1 MKSGYRIL
9 LSFYITFVVY
19 SIGTLFLGNAG
30 IVEASLLKN
39 YRNKLVE
46 NTTNLK
52 HISFRL
58 ESQYNSLISN
68 HELIALKARDLGYL
82 KKDEG
87 QIIIKNYKKKPYNFI
102 VGSFYQRFSN
112 NVLSAEY
119 IRIFSAFIGILTF
132 LILTIF
138 KGNSHVYKKRRS
150 VIG

>member
-9 LSFYITFVVY
+9 FSFYITFVIY

-30 IVEASLLKN
+30 IVQASLLEN

-52 HISFRL
+52 HISLRL

-68 HELIALKARDLGYL
+68 HELIALKARDLGYF

-87 QIIIKNYKKKPYNFI
+87 QIIIKNYQKKPYNFI

-112 NVLSAEY
+112 NVLSTEY

-132 LILTIF
+132 LILTVF

>member
-9 LSFYITFVVY
+9 FSFYITFVVY
-19 SIGTLFLGNAG
+19 SLGTLFWGNDG
-30 IVEASLLKN
+30 IVQSALLEK

-52 HISFRL
+52 HISSRL

-68 HELIALKARDLGYL
+68 HELIVLKARDLGYF

-87 QIIIKNYKKKPYNFI
+87 QIIIKNYHKKPYNFI

-112 NVLSAEY
+112 KVLSAEY
-119 IRIFSAFIGILTF
+119 IRIFSAFIGMLTF
-132 LILTIF
+132 LILTVF
-138 KGNSHVYKKRRS
+138 KGNSIEYKKRRS
-150 VIG
+150 FTS